1 MPRKVDEI
9 AAENGVDNT
18 PKFPDILFT
27 VIRCDRRHLSAFVA
41 SVQDSHVRSKPHWK
55 ATNIPNH
62 LHIEFPLASG
72 DGGGVP
78 QVTASWPAAFSRSFR
93 ETDERRVRMR
103 MLIADDDSALGTFLQ
118 RGFEAEGYQAQLV
131 TDGAAAVEAFRD
143 QCPEITI
150 LDLNLPKKDGECALH
165 EMRNQDADLPI
176 LILTGRQDL
185 QSRVR
190 CLESGADDF
199 VVKPFSFAELRAR
212 CKTLL
217 RRNRCHN
224 TLLRSGDLEVN
235 RMDRSVKRGSE
246 SVVLTN
252 KEFALLEQLMLHR
265 GNCLSRLEL
274 LQRVWKQESSQT
286 TNIVDVYVNYLRRKL
301 DDHPPGSIIRT
312 LHGKGYM
319 IPIASGIN

>member
-1 MPRKVDEI
+1 
-9 AAENGVDNT
+9 
-18 PKFPDILFT
+18 
-27 VIRCDRRHLSAFVA
+27 
-41 SVQDSHVRSKPHWK
+41 
-55 ATNIPNH
+55 
-62 LHIEFPLASG
+62 
-72 DGGGVP
+72 
-78 QVTASWPAAFSRSFR
+78 
-93 ETDERRVRMR
+93 MR
-103 MLIADDDSALGTFLQ
+103 MLIADDDSALGVFLQ
-118 RGFEAEGYQAQLV
+118 RGFEAEGYRVQLV
-131 TDGAAAVEAFRD
+131 RDGAAAAEAFRD
-143 QCPEITI
+143 QCPDITI
-150 LDLNLPKKDGECALH
+150 LDLNLPKKDGERALH

-185 QSRVR
+185 QSRVQ
-190 CLESGADDF
+190 CLERGADDF
-199 VVKPFSFAELRAR
+199 VVKPFSFFELRAR

-217 RRNRCHN
+217 RRNRCYNN

-265 GNCLSRLEL
+265 GNCLSRLDL

-301 DDHPPGSIIRT
+301 DDRPPGSIIRT